1 VVEDVDEHDRRGK
14 PIQVGRVRVVCLAA
28 GAVRCL
34 YSLRAA
40 LAQYLVQPDSAQ
52 LALVDEAGGAW
63 YPTRHGIPRGTV
75 SHTARY
81 PTRHGIP
88 RGMVSHAARYPCAM
102 ACASAQ
108 WHVLVRI
115 VAVEPQTTRESVRAD
130 ACECARSIMFL
141 HRCACKSR
149 LRRCFGAT
157 ASAIGDAPPDAHA
170 GARRVAVLAL
180 RPAATSTTESSF
192 FHAEVSTRKFPR
204 ARQVLAQLCAQ
215 AGSDVRRREDRLPA
229 QRSSSGFVN
238 RAL

>member
-1 VVEDVDEHDRRGK
+1 MPVLLTCNSCTVPSATRQRPASARG
-14 PIQVGRVRVVCLAA
+14 Q
-28 GAVRCL
+28 
-34 YSLRAA
+34 S
-40 LAQYLVQPDSAQ
+40 
-52 LALVDEAGGAW
+52 W
-63 YPTRHGIPRGTV
+63 RGTV

-81 PTRHGIP
+81 PTRHGI
-88 RGMVSHAARYPCAM
+88 R
-102 ACASAQ
+102 AQ